1 MSNWVTLSRQKHA
14 SMRYSPRQNY
24 RFTAD
29 QAVAPI
35 LAGELRQ
42 ALTQFVMGFIK
53 REERYHLVAL
63 LGRAAHS
70 HHYIHPEDGRWLG
83 TYVPAHFRGYPFA
96 VERRQDSDE
105 MVLQVHADHLL
116 QQGGEP
122 LFDEQGELTETVKRQ
137 LDFVGECAKNR
148 RLTDTACQTLAE
160 QGILKPW
167 QTTEDGPGIKGLYK
181 VEEEALNRLTAQQL
195 HQLQGVPLAVAY
207 GQMFSMAQHDQ
218 LAQRAALHAKIGVTE
233 SVDELF
239 ADDSDD
245 LQFDFG

>member
-1 MSNWVTLSRQKHA
+1 MSNWVTLSRQQHA

-96 VERRQDSDE
+96 VARRQDSDE

-122 LFDEQGELTETVKRQ
+122 LFDEQGELTESVRQ
-137 LDFVGECAKNR
+137 
-148 RLTDTACQTLAE
+148 
-160 QGILKPW
+160 
-167 QTTEDGPGIKGLYK
+167 K

-218 LAQRAALHAKIGVTE
+218 LAQRAALHAKIGMTE

>member
-1 MSNWVTLSRQKHA
+1 MSNWVTLSRQQHA

-96 VERRQDSDE
+96 VARRQDSDE

-122 LFDEQGELTETVKRQ
+122 LFDEQGVETDYYFQ
-137 LDFVGECAKNR
+137 AD
-148 RLTDTACQTLAE
+148 

-218 LAQRAALHAKIGVTE
+218 LAQRAALHAKIGMTE

>member
-1 MSNWVTLSRQKHA
+1 MSNWVTVSRQQHV
-14 SMRYSPRQNY
+14 SMRYAPRQDY
-24 RFTAD
+24 QFTAE
-29 QAVAPI
+29 QAIVPI

-53 REERYHLVAL
+53 REERYYLVAL

-96 VERRQDSDE
+96 VARQKDSE
-105 MVLQVHADHLL
+105 AMVLQVHADHLL
-116 QQGGEP
+116 KQGGEP
-122 LFDEQGELTETVKRQ
+122 LFDEQGELAEQVKQQ

-148 RLTDTACQTLAE
+148 RLTNNACQALAE
-160 QGILKPW
+160 QGILQPW
-167 QTTEDGPGIKGLYK
+167 QVNEGGPGVKGLYQ
-181 VEEEALNRLTAQQL
+181 VEEAALNKLTAQQL
-195 HQLQGVPLAVAY
+195 HSLQGMPLAVAY
-207 GQMFSMAQHDQ
+207 GQIFSMAQHDQ
-218 LAQRAALHAKIGVTE
+218 LAQRAALHAKLGIPE